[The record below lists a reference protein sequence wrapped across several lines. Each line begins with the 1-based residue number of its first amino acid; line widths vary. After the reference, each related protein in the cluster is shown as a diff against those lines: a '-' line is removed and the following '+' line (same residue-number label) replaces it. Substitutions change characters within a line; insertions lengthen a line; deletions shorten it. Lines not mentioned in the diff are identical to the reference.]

1 MLSALISL
9 RAAALVVLH
18 IAHSSRS
25 ENKQWL
31 SAAFLQG
38 EVCLL
43 TLRRQAL
50 CPREEESQR
59 RGPGSGQVLRLGTS
73 PEKEKKNSYFGEEH
87 VLCCLDEGILSF
99 VNVWGLG
106 RCLFFLC
113 VQYCLV
119 NVGREK
125 NGLSMSVRLRGF
137 FASSVTICRV

>member
-1 MLSALISL
+1 MWSCT
-9 RAAALVVLH
+9 LH
-18 IAHSSRS
+18 IAPAQKTSSGFQLPSYRARCVCS
-25 ENKQWL
+25 P
-31 SAAFLQG
+31 SGDRGCFLG
-38 EVCLL
+38 K
-43 TLRRQAL
+43 
-50 CPREEESQR
+50 EESQR